1 MADFKGLVYTNKGA
15 ELIAKTIGD
24 KETITITK
32 MVTTDLMY
40 NESQIKV
47 LEEINEQKQT
57 IPQLSVK
64 KVEGTNKVQVFA
76 AFRNTKLDEGYYLRA
91 YGIYAKTDNTNEIL
105 FAVAS
110 VDDKN
115 KGDWI
120 NASSGLNIVDISI
133 TSVMVLSNVKLQ
145 ELLITADGGV
155 TIEQFEKHTLMRGGD
170 NVHGATV
177 EPSENSLIT
186 RTEEG
191 YAKAN
196 YPDDETDIDENTII
210 TKKKLK
216 LVEQVLADEV
226 NKGLNPNNILRWAN
240 NTSELSN
247 YSEGQTIGILD
258 NPYGNISSTSSI
270 RVMYDYRD
278 NKYIERYKRVRTE
291 HSVYLIDYG
300 KGKYWGIPQYNTNSS
315 FNIAEYNKSFQLN
328 NIVFT
333 YTYKVGINYVNRN
346 TASLNWIG
354 WRNFKDTPHWD
365 KMNKQWAVGFE
376 KADST
381 QNIPFYWNDT
391 NLLLDFKTIPK
402 ESLHNRLK
410 IERNYNISIDP
421 HTIYYQVGEK
431 MSHFNNEV
439 NTPYNFDLCPI
450 FNSNA
455 ASTGSM
461 GFSMPGKNIMLDTV
475 YSEYQIH
482 CEVGIIF
489 LVDNESKIKYSHPVL
504 LTDRTVNELSI
515 NRYETM
521 SDWSDYT
528 LSKPIQLQL
537 VRKQPDDGKLYWCWN
552 EKDKQNPNSNTIR
565 LEEITDP
572 DNNPTKELKVIC
584 DKIKAYYSY
593 QPMPIEEPSISHYMY
608 ENKLVQAG
616 PSGNCLYWT
625 DLFLYE
631 DRLKPVDYVK

>member
-110 VDDKN
+110 VDDRN

-133 TSVMVLSNVKLQ
+133 TFVMVLSNVKLQ
-145 ELLITADGGV
+145 QLLITADGGI
-155 TIEQFEKHTLMRGGD
+155 TIEQFEKHTLMGGGD

-177 EPSENSLIT
+177 EPSENSLIA

-226 NKGLNPNNILRWAN
+226 NKGLSPNNILRWAN
-240 NTSELSN
+240 NTSDISN
-247 YSEGQTIGILD
+247 YAEGQTVGVLVD
-258 NPYGNISSTSSI
+258 SYGDISSTSSI
-270 RVMYDYRD
+270 NVMYDYRD

-300 KGKYWGIPQYNTNSS
+300 RGRYWGIPQYNTNSS
-315 FNIAEYNKSFQLN
+315 FNIGEYNNGFQLN

-333 YTYKVGINYVNRN
+333 YNLNYNNRN

-354 WRNFKDTPHWD
+354 WRNFKDTRSWGKIQEQWNKGFSLRD
-365 KMNKQWAVGFE
+365 KTM
-376 KADST
+376 T
-381 QNIPFYWNDT
+381 IPFYWNDT
-391 NLLLDFKTIPK
+391 NLLLDFNSIPK

-410 IERNYNISIDP
+410 IERTYNTDIKSY
-421 HTIYYQVGEK
+421 TEYYRVGET
-431 MSHFNNEV
+431 MNYTNNIV
-439 NTPYNFDLCPI
+439 NTPYSYELCPI
-450 FNSNA
+450 YS
-455 ASTGSM
+455 SELTGIDSI
-461 GFSMPGKNIMLDTV
+461 GFGMQGKKIMLDTV
-475 YSEYQIH
+475 YSRYTIY

-504 LTDRTVNELSI
+504 LTDRKLDNISNNSTTPMKAN
-515 NRYETM
+515 N
-521 SDWSDYT
+521 YT
-528 LSKPIQLQL
+528 FSSPIQLQL

-552 EKDKQNPNSNTIR
+552 EMDKQNPSSYTIR
-565 LEEITDP
+565 LEEITEP
-572 DNNPTKELKVIC
+572 NTNPTKELEVIC

-593 QPMPIEEPSISHYMY
+593 KPMPIEEPSISYYMY

-631 DRLKPVDYVK
+631 DRLKPIDYVK